1 MARKL
6 ESHVIP
12 IATSIVVRKQA
23 KYVAEMEGFHF
34 VLSGL
39 NLALSVF
46 EFGHSSQTFQTF

>member
-6 ESHVIP
+6 ESHVLP

-23 KYVAEMEGFHF
+23 KRVAEMEGFHF